1 MFTREEYENAIN
13 DSPLFTIDKEKNP
26 ALFNTE
32 KYAFLTLLT
41 DYYRIYIYPNKPLD
55 TYSLTLIETA
65 TECIKYY
72 DKTKGL
78 FLHLFNTVLKR
89 NLSIAKA
96 KEIIDTHRQGL
107 KLSSCDEQMIRKVVA
122 FAKSKNL
129 DIYDDIVQAK
139 IATVFGLTAT
149 RVAELVLIND
159 NAVAVSDTVV
169 NEDGDTI
176 SLLDLQ
182 AHTESSEEEKIIA
195 QERVTELIDRI
206 QTAFQIVQ
214 ERQKRLLSLLLTT
227 EVIRAFDYDL
237 KAAHEILCKYSF
249 NSDEIYNWYERYCA
263 LPTARQIAQ
272 ICGVSEQSLSRTY
285 KNFKEKLKENR

>member
-41 DYYRIYIYPNKPLD
+41 DYYRFFIYPNKPLD

-65 TECIKYY
+65 TGCIKYY
-72 DKTKGL
+72 DKTKGI

-96 KEIIDTHRQGL
+96 KEIVDTHRQGL

-129 DIYDDIVQAK
+129 NIYDDTVQAK
-139 IATVFGLTAT
+139 IATVFGLTET
-149 RVAELVLIND
+149 RVTELIQIND
-159 NAVAVSDTVV
+159 NAVTVSDTVV
-169 NEDGDTI
+169 NEDGDEI

-182 AHTESSEEEKIIA
+182 AHTKSSEKEKIIA
-195 QERVTELIDRI
+195 RETLTELIDAI
-206 QTAFQIVQ
+206 QSAFQVVQ
-214 ERQKRLLSLLLTT
+214 ARQKRLLSLLLTA
-227 EVIRAFDYDL
+227 EVIRVFDYDL
-237 KAAHEILCKYSF
+237 KAADEILCKYSF
-249 NSDEIYNWYERYCA
+249 YSNEIFDWYKTYYE

>member
-1 MFTREEYENAIN
+1 MFTREEYESAIN
-13 DSPLFTIDKEKNP
+13 DSPLFAIDREKNS

-72 DKTKGL
+72 DKTKGI
-78 FLHLFNTVLKR
+78 FLHLFNTALKR
-89 NLSIAKA
+89 NLRIAQA
-96 KEIIDTHRQGL
+96 KEIIDAHRRGL

-122 FAKSKNL
+122 FARSKNL
-129 DIYDDIVQAK
+129 DVYDSSVQAK

-149 RVAELVLIND
+149 RVAELIAIND
-159 NAVAVSDTVV
+159 NAVAVADTVV
-169 NEDGDTI
+169 GEDGDEI

-182 AHTESSEEEKIIA
+182 AIGENSEEEKIIA
-195 QERVTELIDRI
+195 RETLTELVDAI
-206 QTAFQIVQ
+206 QAAFQVAQ
-214 ERQKRLLSLLLTT
+214 ARQKRLLSLLLTV
-227 EVIRAFDYDL
+227 EVIRAFDGDW
-237 KAAHEILCKYSF
+237 KAAYEILCKYSF
-249 NSDEIYNWYERYCA
+249 YSDEIYHWCESYCA
-263 LPTARQIAQ
+263 PPTARQIAQ

>member
-1 MFTREEYENAIN
+1 MFTREEYENALN
-13 DSPLFTIDKEKNP
+13 YSPLFTIDKEKNL

-41 DYYRIYIYPNKPLD
+41 DYYRFFIYPNKPLD
-55 TYSLTLIETA
+55 TYSLTLIEMA

-72 DKTKGL
+72 DKTKGI

-122 FAKSKNL
+122 FARSKNL
-129 DIYDDIVQAK
+129 DVYDSSVQAK

-149 RVAELVLIND
+149 RVAELIQIND

-169 NEDGDTI
+169 NEGGDEI

-182 AHTESSEEEKIIA
+182 AHTKSSEEEKIIA

-206 QTAFQIVQ
+206 HATFQVTQ
-214 ERQKRLLSLLLTT
+214 ERQKRLLSLLLTA
-227 EVIRAFDYDL
+227 EVIRAFEYDL
-237 KAAHEILCKYSF
+237 KAADEILCKYSF
-249 NSDEIYNWYERYCA
+249 YSNEIFDWYKTYCA